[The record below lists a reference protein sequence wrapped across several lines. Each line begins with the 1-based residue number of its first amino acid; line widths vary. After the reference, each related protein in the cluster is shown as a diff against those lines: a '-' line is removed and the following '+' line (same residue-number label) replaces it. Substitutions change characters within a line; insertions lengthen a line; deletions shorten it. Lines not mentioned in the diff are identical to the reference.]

1 MPHPTDAADLSV
13 DVAAAAAETVKIEIA
28 GLHMLADAL
37 SPSTPLAKTLE
48 EAVRATRAAEGRM
61 IVTGMGK
68 SGHIG
73 RKIAATLAST
83 GQPAMFVHPGE
94 ASHGDLGMIE
104 ERDVILALSNSGE
117 TPELS
122 DVLGYARRFGIPLMG
137 MTSNPESTLAKAS
150 TIPLVLP
157 KAPEACSET
166 AAPTT
171 STTLMIALG
180 DALAVALL
188 RARGFTSADFKTYH
202 PGGKLGAQL
211 RRVSDLVPE
220 GRIPPLVSEGDPVT
234 EAVRVISDEGFG
246 CVGVANAK
254 GKLIGIIT
262 DGDLRRHIDDLTGA
276 AVEDIMT
283 RDPKTV
289 APDTVAGEA
298 LSYLSKTG
306 ITALF
311 IVENDRPTSLLHVHD
326 CLKQG
331 VL

>member
-1 MPHPTDAADLSV
+1 MPTDTQAVDLQL
-13 DVAAAAAETVKIEIA
+13 DVAAAASETVKIEMA
-28 GLHMLADAL
+28 GMAMLADAL
-37 SPSTPLAKTLE
+37 APGSPLSIALEKAVKATL
-48 EAVRATRAAEGRM
+48 AAEGRM
-61 IVTGMGK
+61 VVTGMGK

-73 RKIAATLAST
+73 RKIAATMAST

-104 ERDVILALSNSGE
+104 DRDVVLALSNTGE
-117 TPELS
+117 TKELA
-122 DVLGYARRFGIPLMG
+122 DVLGYTRRFSIPLMG
-137 MTSNPESTLAKAS
+137 MTANPEGTLAQVS
-150 TIPLVLP
+150 SIPLVLP

-166 AAPTT
+166 SAPTT

-180 DALAVALL
+180 DAFAVTLL
-188 RARGFTSADFKTYH
+188 QARGFSSSDFKTYH

-211 RRVSDLVPE
+211 RRVGDMVPE

-234 EAVRVISDEGFG
+234 EAVRVISEAGFG

-254 GKLIGIIT
+254 GKLIGVIT
-262 DGDLRRHIDDLTGA
+262 DGDLRRHIDDLTGS
-276 AVEDIMT
+276 AVEDVMT

-289 APDTVAGEA
+289 SVETIAGEA
-298 LSYLSKTG
+298 LSYLSATR

-311 IVENDRPTSLLHVHD
+311 IVENDRPTSLLHIHD

>member
-1 MPHPTDAADLSV
+1 MPAESSPPDFAV
-13 DVAAAAAETVKIEIA
+13 DVAAAAAETVKVEMD
-28 GLHMLADAL
+28 GLRMLAEAL
-37 SPSTPLAKTLE
+37 VPDTPLSKTLQ
-48 EAVRATRAAEGRM
+48 EAIGVILAAEGRL

-83 GQPAMFVHPGE
+83 GQSSMYVHPGE
-94 ASHGDLGMIE
+94 ASHGDMGMIE

-122 DVLGYARRFGIPLMG
+122 DVLGYAGRFGIPLIG
-137 MTSNPESTLAKAS
+137 MTSNQDSTLAQAADW
-150 TIPLVLP
+150 PLVLP

-166 AAPTT
+166 SAPTT

-188 RARGFTSADFKTYH
+188 QARGFTAADFKTYH

-220 GRIPPLVSEGDPVT
+220 GRIPPLVSEGDPIT
-234 EAVRVISDEGFG
+234 EAVRVISDAGFG
-246 CVGVANAK
+246 CVGIVNAK
-254 GKLIGIIT
+254 GNLIGIIT
-262 DGDLRRHIDDLTGA
+262 DGDLRRQFDDLVGA
-276 AVEDIMT
+276 AVEDVMT
-283 RDPKTV
+283 RNPRTV

>member
-1 MPHPTDAADLSV
+1 MPTEPQAVDLQL
-13 DVAAAAAETVKIEIA
+13 DVAAAASETVKIEMA
-28 GLHMLADAL
+28 GMAMLADAL
-37 SPSTPLAKTLE
+37 MPGSPLSTALADAVKATL
-48 EAVRATRAAEGRM
+48 AAKGRM

-104 ERDVILALSNSGE
+104 DRDVVLALSNSGE

-122 DVLGYARRFGIPLMG
+122 DVLGYTRRFGIPLIG
-137 MTSNPESTLAKAS
+137 MTSNPDSTLAKAS
-150 TIPLVLP
+150 TMPLVLP

-188 RARGFTSADFKTYH
+188 QARGFTASDFKTYH

-211 RRVSDLVPE
+211 RRVGDLVPE

-234 EAVRVISDEGFG
+234 EAVRVISEAGFG

-254 GKLIGIIT
+254 GKLIGVIT
-262 DGDLRRHIDDLTGA
+262 DGDLRRHIDDLTGS

-289 APDTVAGEA
+289 SVETVAGEA
-298 LSYLSKTG
+298 LSYLSTTR
-306 ITALF
+306 ITSLF
-311 IVENDRPTSLLHVHD
+311 IVEDDRPTSLLHIHD

>member
-1 MPHPTDAADLSV
+1 MPADATTPDLPI
-13 DVAAAAAETVKIEIA
+13 DVAAAAAETVKVEIA
-28 GLHMLADAL
+28 GLQMLADAL
-37 SPSTPLAKTLE
+37 APGTQLSKTLE
-48 EAVRATRAAEGRM
+48 EAVATTLAAKGRM

-73 RKIAATLAST
+73 HKIAATLAST

-104 ERDVILALSNSGE
+104 ERDVVLALSNSGE

-122 DVLGYARRFGIPLMG
+122 DVLGYTGRFGIPLIA
-137 MTSNPESTLAKAS
+137 MTSNPDSTLGQAA
-150 TIPLVLP
+150 TLPLLLP

-166 AAPTT
+166 SAPTT

-188 RARGFTSADFKTYH
+188 QARGFTAADFKRYH

-211 RRVSDLVPE
+211 RRVSDLVPQ

-234 EAVRVISDEGFG
+234 EAVRVISDAGFG
-246 CVGVANAK
+246 CVGVANSK

-262 DGDLRRHIDDLTGA
+262 DGDLRRHIDDLVGS

-311 IVENDRPTSLLHVHD
+311 IIEDERPTSLLHVHD